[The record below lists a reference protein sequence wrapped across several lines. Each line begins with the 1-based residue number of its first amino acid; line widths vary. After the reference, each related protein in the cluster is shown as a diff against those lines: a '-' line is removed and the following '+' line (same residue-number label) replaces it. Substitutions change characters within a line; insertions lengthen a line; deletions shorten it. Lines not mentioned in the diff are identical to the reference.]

1 MTRTLIP
8 RLNALA
14 GTLLATSTH
23 AQWPNPTPPPGSLS
37 ELLGLPPSQFDHP
50 FKKELYI
57 LNQHDQEALR
67 RVCRLDRPLLGCM
80 VYVDAQKVRHRCS
93 R

>member
-23 AQWPNPTPPPGSLS
+23 AQWPNPTPRPGSLS
-37 ELLGLPPSQFDHP
+37 ELLGLQFDHS
-50 FKKELYI
+50 
-57 LNQHDQEALR
+57 R
-67 RVCRLDRPLLGCM
+67 RS
-80 VYVDAQKVRHRCS
+80 YTS
-93 R
+93 

>member
-23 AQWPNPTPPPGSLS
+23 AQWPNPTPRPGSLS
-37 ELLGLPPSQFDHP
+37 ELLGLQFDHP